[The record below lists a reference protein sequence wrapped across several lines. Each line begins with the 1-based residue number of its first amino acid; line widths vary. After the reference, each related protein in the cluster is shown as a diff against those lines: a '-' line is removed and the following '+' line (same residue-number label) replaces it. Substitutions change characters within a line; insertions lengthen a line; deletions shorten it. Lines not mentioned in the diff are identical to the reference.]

1 MHATT
6 DPIEHL
12 YVHVPFCAAKCN
24 YCAFYSEAGSAAK
37 MEDYVE
43 AVVQELESF
52 FRNPN
57 AASGDAAYNDV
68 EQSANSGCRPRA
80 LTRRVV
86 EVALEPKT
94 IFFGGGTPSLLP
106 AALIRRLLESIAM
119 ILRRGAPG
127 GRALPTASDATRWP
141 SAPHEWTIECN
152 PSTVSSEKAKLFREF
167 GVNRISMGVQALDDE
182 LLEKLGRVHSV
193 KAAIASYEKLRGAG
207 FDNINLDLMFGLPGQ
222 TMGHWRKTLGEA
234 IALQPEHLSTY
245 CLILE
250 EDTHFWSL
258 LQKGLIKPDEE
269 LELAMYET
277 AIETLAAAGY
287 RQYEISNFAK
297 PNRQCAHNIAYWE
310 GKDYLGLGPSACS
323 TVGDRRWQNAPDTDR
338 YIAAMRQGERAL
350 AYEEPL
356 TPELRAAERAAFG
369 MRMNAGVP
377 AELLKGRWDK
387 EIAELLSAELVQWRN
402 NRLQPTKR
410 GILFADEVA
419 AQFV

>member
-1 MHATT
+1 MGIQQAKV
-6 DPIEHL
+6 EHL

-24 YCAFYSEAGSAAK
+24 YCAFYSEAGSAGK
-37 MEDYVE
+37 MEDYVD
-43 AVVQELESF
+43 ALLLELD
-52 FRNPN
+52 RC
-57 AASGDAAYNDV
+57 AAELV
-68 EQSANSGCRPRA
+68 
-80 LTRRVV
+80 
-86 EVALEPKT
+86 PKT

-106 AALIRRLLESIAM
+106 TPLMRRILERLASKLPLGQ
-119 ILRRGAPG
+119 LR
-127 GRALPTASDATRWP
+127 
-141 SAPHEWTIECN
+141 EWSIECN

-182 LLEKLGRVHSV
+182 LLETIGRVHSV
-193 KAAIASYEKLRGAG
+193 TGAVDSYQKLREAG
-207 FDNINLDLMFGLPGQ
+207 FQNINLDLMFGLPGQ
-222 TMGHWRKTLGEA
+222 TMDHWTKTLNKA
-234 IALQPEHLSTY
+234 IQLGPEHLSTY

-277 AIETLAAAGY
+277 GMEMLAAAGY

-297 PNRQCAHNIAYWE
+297 PDRECAHNIAYWE
-310 GKDYLGLGPSACS
+310 SEDYIGLGPSACS
-323 TVGDRRWQNAPDTDR
+323 TVGDKRWQTAPDTDR
-338 YIAAMRQGERAL
+338 YIAAMRNGERAL

-377 AELLKGRWDK
+377 ASLLRGRWDK
-387 EIAELLSAELVQWRN
+387 QVAELLSADLVQWSHD
-402 NRLQPTKR
+402 RLQPTKR

-419 AQFV
+419 SQFV